1 MHHIPED
8 ILACVLPYAA
18 AGSLLTAIRIS
29 HVSREWRAVALS
41 LSQLWSHFEYILGI
55 EVAQFQMSRIS
66 ATVAISIDITLW
78 DIGIYSRS
86 AVAHDAR
93 YQRIKRWLEDT
104 QILGHPR
111 WKALH
116 IKLSGNPED
125 ADRIFDLISPRKDP
139 LSDLHICFPQHNYDH
154 SVVDATIKKLQFRP
168 KRFYLEGLLFPLSLL
183 NTHFQELSSLKYAG
197 GFNEREVMVVP
208 ADASIAVMPRL
219 LTVELH
225 NLNPK
230 DFLAHARAPSL
241 SYLHLSNPFDR
252 DPLQTLLLR
261 VSTFAPSLRRLRIY
275 TPTHRLC
282 PALSTDLHF
291 PDLASL
297 EIELHEVERNK
308 AFVTQLRSLDFEI
321 SFPKLQ
327 IFTLTRAFISPD
339 RLGDIIGLPQTALVI
354 KLVDCTNARLI
365 REVPARID
373 LQIMFGDDVQEE
385 AGCSDE
391 DEGYNYPDESLS
403 SAEES
408 MTGGSS
414 EESGWGV
421 ESEEGSQSSGST
433 FASYRSDFRV
443 SLWTN
448 ERRMLEMWDVN
459 STDDED
465 ERMMEM
471 DGDGQ
476 SDVASQEE
484 SMELS

>member
-1 MHHIPED
+1 MDHVPED

-55 EVAQFQMSRIS
+55 EVARFQMSRIS
-66 ATVAISIDITLW
+66 ATVAISVDITIW
-78 DIGIYSRS
+78 DLGLHSRS
-86 AVAHDAR
+86 ALASDTW

-116 IKLSGNPED
+116 IMLSSDLEG
-125 ADRIFDLISPRKDP
+125 AYRLFDLISPRKDP
-139 LSDLHICFPQHNYDH
+139 LSDLHICLPPYNYDH
-154 SVVDATIKKLQFRP
+154 SVVDETIKRLQFRP
-168 KRFYLEGLLFPLSLL
+168 KRVHLEGLLFPLSLL

-197 GFNEREVMVVP
+197 GFQQREVMVVP
-208 ADASIAVMPRL
+208 ADASIAVMSRL
-219 LTVELH
+219 STVELH
-225 NLNPK
+225 NLNSK
-230 DFLAHARAPSL
+230 DFFTHARAPSL
-241 SYLHLSNPFDR
+241 SYLHLSNAFDD
-252 DPLQTLLLR
+252 DPLQTLLSA
-261 VSTFAPSLRRLRIY
+261 STFAPSLRRLRIY
-275 TPTHRLC
+275 ASTDTLC
-282 PALSTDLHF
+282 EALSTDLHF

-297 EIELHEVERNK
+297 EIELYDVERNE
-308 AFVTQLRSLDFEI
+308 AFMTSLRSLDFGI

-327 IFTLTRAFISPD
+327 IFTLTRAYISPD

-365 REVPARID
+365 REVPAQID

-385 AGCSDE
+385 AGCPDNDE
-391 DEGYNYPDESLS
+391 EYVCPNESIS
-403 SAEES
+403 GAEEH

-421 ESEEGSQSSGST
+421 EEGSPRSPGS
-433 FASYRSDFRV
+433 FASHRSEFRV

-484 SMELS
+484 GMELS